1 MKNFW
6 QILYN
11 VITVPVMKAGFRIL
25 SLFNA
30 KVKVGI
36 KGRKRLFEDL
46 ILNLADLDRQK
57 KLVWFHSSSL
67 GEFEQAKPI
76 IEKLK
81 EEKDVNV
88 LTTFFS
94 PSGYKNSLHYP
105 FSDIISYLPLDS
117 SINVERFI
125 NLVRPSLVVL
135 MRYDIWPNMIW
146 KLGKK
151 KIPVFIADATL
162 RSNSKRLLPVLSNF
176 HISLFKNISRILT
189 VSQIDFDNY
198 NKLVPDKSKI
208 IAVGDTR
215 FDRVFQKSEEA
226 KNKTLISPKIIEYK
240 KVLVLGSSW
249 EADEDILLPAI
260 TKLFHYDKDI
270 LVIIAPHEP
279 TILRLEQIEEYFF
292 NKYETIRFSLLNNY
306 QNERVIL
313 IDSIGILLSLYKYA
327 DVAYVGGSFKQG
339 IHNVLE
345 PAVYGIPV
353 LFGPKIENSQEA
365 LKLVGTGAGI
375 VVKDKREAYRQLR
388 NLFINKEYRR
398 KLGNISAKYVSENLG
413 ASSKII
419 HEIETKL

>member
-162 RSNSKRLLPVLSNF
+162 RSNSKRLLPIISNF
-176 HISLFKNISRILT
+176 HVSLFNNISRILT

-226 KNKTLISPKIIEYK
+226 KNKTLINPKIIENK

-375 VVKDKREAYRQLR
+375 VVKDKRDAYRQLR
-388 NLFINKEYRR
+388 NLFNDKEYRR

>member
-11 VITVPVMKAGFRIL
+11 TIAVPFMKVGFSIL
-25 SLFNA
+25 SFFNA
-30 KVKVGI
+30 KVKIGK

-46 ILNLADLDRQK
+46 ILNLADINRQK

-81 EEKDVNV
+81 KEKDVNI

-105 FSDIISYLPLDS
+105 YADVISYLPLDS

-125 NLVRPSLVVL
+125 NLVKPSLVVL

-162 RSNSKRLLPVLSNF
+162 RSNSKRLLPVISNF
-176 HISLFKNISRILT
+176 HVSLFKNISRILT
-189 VSQIDFDNY
+189 VSQVDYDNY
-198 NKLVPDKSKI
+198 SKLVPDKSKL

-226 KNKTLISPKIIEYK
+226 KNKTLINPKIIENK

-279 TILRLEQIEEYFF
+279 TILRLEQIEEHFF

-306 QNERVIL
+306 KNERVIL

-327 DVAYVGGSFKQG
+327 DAAYVGGSFKQG

-365 LKLVGTGAGI
+365 LELVHAGSGI
-375 VVKDKREAYRQLR
+375 IIKNKKEAYRQLR
-388 NLFINKEYRR
+388 NLFINNEYRR

-413 ASSKII
+413 ASDKII
-419 HEIETKL
+419 HEIEAKL